1 MLGEGMLKGLA
12 ETAKNFAGS
21 FVSKERLTTVEY
33 PEERIAPI
41 ENTRDFPFLIYDGAE
56 NADNA
61 DKLKGLRCVACQI
74 CEKECPP
81 KCIYIVK
88 STDKK
93 PDYVGKPQNYP
104 VRFDIDI
111 SVCMSCQICVE
122 VCPFEAIKMDTQ
134 FELSTTDRFGGLL
147 LDRDEL
153 AKSNAYY
160 NGIHPT
166 EAAEVDARL
175 ADEKVKTE
183 AKAKAAAEA
192 AAAKA
197 ATAAAAAKEGAAP
210 AVTTTVKAAPAA
222 EVKPVEKKPEEA
234 TKTTPAKEPNA

>member
-21 FVSKERLTTVEY
+21 FVSKDRLTTVEY

-41 ENTRDFPFLIYDGAE
+41 ENTRDFPILIYDGADPM
-56 NADNA
+56 A
-61 DKLKGLRCVACQI
+61 GLRCVACQI

-93 PDYVGKPQNYP
+93 PDYVGKQQNYP
-104 VRFDIDI
+104 TRFDIDI

-122 VCPFEAIKMDTQ
+122 VCPFEAIKMDTE

-147 LDRDEL
+147 FDRDEL
-153 AKSNAYY
+153 SKSNEYY
-160 NGIHPT
+160 HRIHPT
-166 EAAEVDARL
+166 EAAEVDERL
-175 ADEKVKTE
+175 AEEKAKVE

-197 ATAAAAAKEGAAP
+197 AAAAAAPAPVKAEPAKAEPAKPAPVAP
-210 AVTTTVKAAPAA
+210 APAK
-222 EVKPVEKKPEEA
+222 EL
-234 TKTTPAKEPNA
+234 PAKEPGA